1 MSMSKERRYML
12 IGLALS
18 LAAALIGVTAALAIR
33 AVAM

>member
-18 LAAALIGVTAALAIR
+18 LTAALIGVAVAVVIR
-33 AVAM
+33 AAAM